1 MSPYIG
7 LKLLFPELGTLLG
20 YLALWLPDRS
30 MAKFIQV
37 QNYHSA
43 ALSVVFRAFDAHS
56 VAAASNVNLQ
66 REQVASM
73 QSLQPVGFH
82 FSA

>member
-37 QNYHSA
+37 LIIRPPRCGPLA
-43 ALSVVFRAFDAHS
+43 MLR
-56 VAAASNVNLQ
+56 
-66 REQVASM
+66 
-73 QSLQPVGFH
+73 
-82 FSA
+82 

>member
-37 QNYHSA
+37 LIIRRLWLHHSQG
-43 ALSVVFRAFDAHS
+43 LAH
-56 VAAASNVNLQ
+56 Q
-66 REQVASM
+66 RECT
-73 QSLQPVGFH
+73 LPCL
-82 FSA
+82 SA